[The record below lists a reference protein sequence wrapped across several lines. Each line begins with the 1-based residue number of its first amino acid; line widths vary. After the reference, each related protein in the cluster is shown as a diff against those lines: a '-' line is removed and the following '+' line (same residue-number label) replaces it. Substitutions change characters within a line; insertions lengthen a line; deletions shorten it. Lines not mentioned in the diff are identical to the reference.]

1 MIRVDHLKKTY
12 DKHAKNASPAL
23 YDVSFTLPDTG
34 FVCIVG
40 PSGCGKTT
48 LLNAMGGLDV
58 FDGGKISTDGLED
71 CRCGSAKTEAERNRS
86 FGYIFQNY
94 YLLPEYSAAYNV
106 YLGLHALDLSHEEK
120 MKRSLEALRAVDM
133 ERFARRNVGQLS
145 GGQQQRVAIARTLA
159 RRPRVIFADE
169 PTGNLDEANTMN
181 ICALLRKISRN
192 SLVVMVTHEERIARF
207 FADRIITLSEG
218 HLMDDSDA
226 WSRDAMDVGGGTL
239 YTGDFQESQMGEEG
253 LTLRL
258 LREEDAPPVE
268 ITLVARKDSIIIKL
282 NDSRVVTTT
291 RPEESPKLVEGSRPV
306 LKLEHVEQETIGLSW
321 DAPSKAGKA
330 GGGIGLP
337 MLGREARRL
346 ARGKGI
352 SRITTW
358 IFLTILAVLTLFTV
372 ADYMFLSTV
381 DPWDFIVTDSHVLE
395 ILAERDKN
403 TPVSSTSLR
412 NEAMELVEHLRALE
426 TETGKAID
434 ILPAMP
440 YPSYSVGVFY
450 QMNSVSEPLSNFSYV
465 PINYLD
471 ESAIVMGRTAQ
482 HPDEVVIDRWVLDNM
497 IRREGI
503 IQNSIT
509 DVGYFLGRQIQL
521 QKKNLTPTIVGI
533 SDCGEPAM
541 FVYPEVF
548 ASLGSAGTEMVSL
561 SSLRAMYPGKYDTV
575 DLSGKAEHRGESYP
589 PCIIFSNRAGDT
601 YKNGGVYNSG
611 AKVKYTSVLA
621 VEEPEL
627 YAAIAIADENI
638 QPHIDQMVYLTAN
651 RFFLYCED
659 KDAVKDFLRNVQPD
673 LMDHTLKLTVK
684 DANTDAWNA
693 YYRASGMRLG
703 ARQVVT
709 FTVMALC
716 MVMLYL
722 LQRTRVQERIGMI
735 AVYRLLGIPGSKLRS
750 VFALESV
757 FLSLTSILPAA
768 VLAWIGVAAMSRMP
782 NAKISL
788 LLPWY
793 AALACYLILL
803 GFHILAGIL
812 PLQRL
817 LKLPPA
823 RLAAKYDI

>member
-48 LLNAMGGLDV
+48 LLNSMGGLDV
-58 FDGGKISTDGLED
+58 FDGGKISTDSLED

-94 YLLPEYSAAYNV
+94 YLLPDYSAAYNV

-120 MKRSLEALRAVDM
+120 LKRSLEALRAVDM
-133 ERFARRNVGQLS
+133 ERFARRQVGQLS

-207 FADRIITLSEG
+207 FADRIITLSAG
-218 HLMDDSDA
+218 HLMDDSEA

-239 YTGDFQESQMGEEG
+239 YTGDFQESTVGEEG

-268 ITLVARKDSIIIKL
+268 ITLLARKDSIIIKL

-321 DAPSKAGKA
+321 DAPAKAGKA

-337 MLGREARRL
+337 MLGREAHRL

-352 SRITTW
+352 RRITTW
-358 IFLTILAVLTLFTV
+358 IFLTLLAVLTLYTV
-372 ADYMFLSTV
+372 ADYMFLSTI
-381 DPWDFIVTDSHVLE
+381 DPREFIITDSHILE
-395 ILAERDKN
+395 ISTERDSGTNSDHLGLKGE
-403 TPVSSTSLR
+403 V
-412 NEAMELVEHLRALE
+412 AELLE
-426 TETGKAID
+426 RLHTLEEETGKKIE
-434 ILPAMP
+434 LVPVMGNP
-440 YPSYSVGVFY
+440 YYQVEMFY
-450 QMNSVSEPLSNFSYV
+450 QMSSVTQDLMGFSYV
-465 PINYLD
+465 PISYFD
-471 ESAIVMGRTAQ
+471 ESTLIMGRTPQ
-482 HPDEVVIDRWVLDNM
+482 RPDEVVIDRWVLDNM
-497 IRREGI
+497 IRKEGI

-509 DVGYFLGRQIQL
+509 DVSYFLGRQL
-521 QKKNLTPTIVGI
+521 QYRRKNFAPTIVGI

-548 ASLGSAGTEMVSL
+548 VTLGTSGNEVVTL
-561 SSLRAMYPGKYDTV
+561 SSLRAMYPGKYDAL
-575 DLSGKAEHRGESYP
+575 DLSGEAEYRGESHP
-589 PCIIFSNRAGDT
+589 ACIIFTNRAGDS
-601 YKNGGVYNSG
+601 YKGGGVYNT
-611 AKVKYTSVLA
+611 AVQQKYASVLA
-621 VEEPEL
+621 TEEPEL
-627 YAAIAIADENI
+627 YAILAIADEALRP
-638 QPHIDQMVYLTAN
+638 QLEQMICTSASS
-651 RFFLYCED
+651 FHLYCED
-659 KDAVKDFLRNVQPD
+659 KEVVKDYLRNVQPEA
-673 LMDHTLKLTVK
+673 MGHTLKVSVRDT
-684 DANTDAWNA
+684 NA
-693 YYRASGMRLG
+693 DSWSEYYRASGMRLG

-709 FTVMALC
+709 FTVIALC

-735 AVYRLLGIPGSKLRS
+735 AVYRLLGIPGGKLRT
-750 VFALESV
+750 VFALESAV
-757 FLSLTSILPAA
+757 LSLTSLLPAA
-768 VLAWIGVAAMSRMP
+768 VLAWV
-782 NAKISL
+782 
-788 LLPWY
+788 
-793 AALACYLILL
+793 
-803 GFHILAGIL
+803 
-812 PLQRL
+812 
-817 LKLPPA
+817 
-823 RLAAKYDI
+823 